1 MPLREGE
8 WNLSYGAN
16 GVLPG
21 ASFTFGTIESGYYL
35 LDPYEITYGET
46 DAGDVPMPQEDGVR
60 LGQDYRGQA
69 TITFEVGVDTVDD
82 SPTILGRHGANL
94 GAVSTMLQ
102 AWDAEAVRRRFAT
115 PAVLR
120 TTQGGR
126 ARRFYGRPRK
136 PAPAGSRLTRQG
148 YTPVVCTFVCVDST
162 AYDDVEQNV
171 RIGLVPPDHHGLV
184 GPLTTPLTMTGEGSG
199 KVAGEVTV
207 GGTKPAWPVI
217 TINGPITNPV
227 CDIVGRWKAGLDMTL
242 GVGERVV
249 IDPRPWVR
257 TVMRNGNASVAGL
270 LTRGT
275 PRLKDM
281 KLPLGRQDFV
291 LRGTDATGSAFM
303 TVAWRDAYAYL

>member
-8 WNLSYGAN
+8 WNLSYSAN
-16 GVLPG
+16 GVFPG
-21 ASFTFGTIESGYYL
+21 ADFTFGTIASGYYL
-35 LDPYEITYGET
+35 LEPYEITYAEG
-46 DAGDVPMPQEDGVR
+46 DAGDTPMPQEDGVR
-60 LGQDYRGQA
+60 FGRDYRAPA

-82 SPTILGRHGANL
+82 APTQLGRHNANL
-94 GAVSTMLQ
+94 GAVSTMLE

-136 PAPAGSRLTRQG
+136 PAPAGSKLTKQG
-148 YTPVVCTFVCVDST
+148 YTPVVCTFACVDSK
-162 AYDDVEQNV
+162 AYDDVEQIARAN
-171 RIGLVPPDHHGLV
+171 IVPPDHYGLV
-184 GPLTTPLTMTGEGSG
+184 GPLTTPLTMTAESAS
-199 KVAGEVTV
+199 KNAGEVVV
-207 GGTKPAWPVI
+207 GGTKPTWPVI
-217 TINGPITNPV
+217 TIYGPISNPV
-227 CDIVGRWKAGLDMTL
+227 CEVVGRWKAGLDLTL

-257 TVMRNGNASVAGL
+257 TVMRNGNASVAGR

-275 PRLKDM
+275 PQLKDM
-281 KLPLGRQDFV
+281 RLPRGRQDFV
-291 LRGTDATGSAFM
+291 LRGTDATGNAYM

>member
-8 WNLSYGAN
+8 WNLSYSAN

-21 ASFTFGTIESGYYL
+21 ANFTFGTVASGYYL
-35 LDPYEITYGET
+35 LEPYEITYADN
-46 DAGDVPMPQEDGVR
+46 DAGDVPMPQEDGAR

-82 SPTILGRHGANL
+82 APSQLGRHDANL
-94 GAVSTMLQ
+94 DAVSVMLQ
-102 AWDAEAVRRRFAT
+102 AWDAEAVRRRFGT

-126 ARRFYGRPRK
+126 ARVFYGRPRK
-136 PAPAGSRLTRQG
+136 IAPAGSKLTRQG
-148 YTPVVCTFVCVDST
+148 YTPVVATFVCVDST
-162 AYDDVEQNV
+162 AYDDVEQV
-171 RIGLVPPDHHGLV
+171 TRASMVPPSHYGLV
-184 GPLTTPLTMTGEGSG
+184 GPLTTPLTMTAESSG
-199 KVAGEVTV
+199 KVAGEAIVD
-207 GGTKPAWPVI
+207 GTKPTWPVI
-217 TINGPITNPV
+217 TIYGPISNPV
-227 CDIVGRWKAGLDMTL
+227 CELVGRWKAALSLTL
-242 GVGERVV
+242 KAGERVV

-257 TVMRNGNASVAGL
+257 TVMRNGNASVAGA

-281 KLPLGRQDFV
+281 RLPKGRQDFV
-291 LRGTDATGSAFM
+291 LRGADATGTSYM